1 MSLFFADKMG
11 LGTLEL
17 GNGSF
22 PTIGMMTGWN
32 EWIGLGL
39 TWATLPVL
47 SWQGNFACVEGE
59 GGLPY
64 DFMIS
69 ERAHTYD
76 GALKARIV
84 HIVYLGRGEHA
95 MRWDYSNIVFS
106 IQSEQSISDIN

>member
-1 MSLFFADKMG
+1 LSLFFADKMG

-39 TWATLPVL
+39 TWATLLVL